1 MKKKV
6 KPLLTT
12 ILAGAMLLGSAS
24 MAMAAT
30 GSCSTGSYSS
40 SGCTTVID
48 CSSGNCYTYPSGSS
62 CSQNQ
67 NIFQVNKKNCSVVSS
82 KINAISI
89 DELTDVLDG
98 LVDEETITSDQEDAV
113 LDDLSS
119 ANYVTSAK
127 LNNRLNALV
136 KDDTLSQADKKAILN
151 SLSDPYGTQLQF
163 TCNVQSG
170 CITLPGFTT
179 FNCGR

>member
-1 MKKKV
+1 
-6 KPLLTT
+6 
-12 ILAGAMLLGSAS
+12 AS

-48 CSSGNCYTYPSGSS
+48 CSSGNCYTYPSGGSY
-62 CSQNQ
+62 SQNQ

-82 KINAISI
+82 NIDAISI
-89 DELTDVLDG
+89 DELTDVLDV

-119 ANYVTSAK
+119 ADYITPAK
-127 LNNRLNALV
+127 LNSRLNALV

-151 SLSDPYGTQLQF
+151 SLSDPYGTQSQF
-163 TCNVQSG
+163 TCNSQSG
-170 CITLPGFTT
+170 GITLPGFTT